1 MVETVSSSIH
11 WYWWIFALLL
21 VILELF
27 IPGTFFLWSAVAA
40 GVLGIL
46 LYIAPTIGIEL
57 QIFLFSVISIIG
69 LVLTRIYLKRHPI
82 QSDKPLLNQRGSEYL
97 GRTFTLNE
105 PIVDNSGRIH
115 IDDSFWRVEGADCPE
130 GTRVRV
136 IGING
141 IRLQVQ
147 IIESDPPATASP
159 SSSPSPSSES

>member
-1 MVETVSSSIH
+1 METVASSIH
-11 WYWWIFALLL
+11 WYWWIFALFL
-21 VILELF
+21 VVLELF

-40 GVLGIL
+40 GVLGFL
-46 LYIAPTIGIEL
+46 LYMMPTIGIEL

-69 LVLTRIYLKRHPI
+69 LVLTRIYLKRYPI

-115 IDDSFWRVEGADCPE
+115 IDDSFWRVEGTDCPE
-130 GTRVRV
+130 GTRIRV

-147 IIESDPPATASP
+147 IIDSDPPPTAP
-159 SSSPSPSSES
+159 TSSTES